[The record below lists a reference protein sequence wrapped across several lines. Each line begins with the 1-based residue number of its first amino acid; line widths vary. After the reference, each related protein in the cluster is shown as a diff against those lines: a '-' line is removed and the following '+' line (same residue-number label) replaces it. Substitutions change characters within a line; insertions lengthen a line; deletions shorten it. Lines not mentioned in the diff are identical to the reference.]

1 MPAISLPSPH
11 ALRLLGGFA
20 LECDGQPTDLAYA
33 KGRALL
39 AYLAA
44 EPGRTH
50 ARASLAALFWP
61 DLARPAALAN
71 LRLVLHDLR
80 QALNPPQQGAPL
92 QVGREFIRLTETATL
107 QIDVAE
113 FSAPAPVCPVTP
125 CAAHCEPCM
134 AQMEALA
141 ERFRGEFMAGFS
153 LPECRNFE
161 AWMQSQ
167 REALH
172 LRALVLLARLADC
185 HERFGNCAKSLPFAL
200 RFLALEP
207 WNEEG
212 LRRAMR
218 LLAFNGQRSTAL
230 ATYESCC
237 ATLKAELGLLPCVE
251 TRVLAEH
258 IRRGELSPNRRR
270 AADRT
275 PLAVLP
281 LPVAQRRQVTVLHCE
296 LSAPEVEDPD
306 QALAL
311 LREPQTLCQEIIRR
325 YCGHLVQTHGGSLLA
340 YFGYPQASE
349 NAARL
354 ALQAALTLT
363 RATFTGLE
371 LRVGIHTGLVIS
383 GDDPQLPDAI
393 GATSALAI
401 GLRQLTEPGTVL
413 LSAATQH
420 LVSGYFEC
428 LSLGLQRLPGSARRL
443 EVFRLERESAASSR
457 LEAAARLTPLI
468 GRQDEIAALLDLW
481 QDARRTR
488 QRCVLLQGEAGIG
501 KSRLVLTLK
510 DALRTQAPLL
520 WELRCAPEH
529 SQSPFYP
536 LAALFGLTLV
546 FAPEDS
552 PQARFDTLA
561 AYVEA
566 HYQTQDPD
574 AVPLL
579 AGMLA
584 LPLRSPYQAPLSSA
598 QQQRTKAM
606 QIVLDRLNALALQQP
621 LLLVVE
627 DLHWADPSTLEF
639 LHLFVAQ
646 ARTVPILAVFT
657 ARPGFAPPWA
667 ENQVRRL
674 ILTALD
680 DVRTAVLIG
689 AVAPAL
695 SPLTVRRIVERADGV
710 PLFAEELAR
719 EASAHD
725 PSAIPRSL
733 QDLLVARLDALG
745 PAKVA
750 AQAAASIGR
759 EFSFD
764 LLRRVVPFDA
774 ASLAQLLSQLQ
785 DAGLLG
791 GGARG
796 DFHFRH
802 SLMRDA
808 AYQSQTRAAREAV
821 HQRIAAALTAEG
833 ASARPELLAQH
844 WAAAGATGAAIAC
857 WIAAGKLAHQ
867 HSASQEA
874 ATHFKSGLT
883 LIGALPTGAQ
893 QCKFELELQI
903 GLGAA
908 ALAAQGYASAESAA
922 AYARAMV
929 LCSRQTSDPELFA
942 TLWGLWA
949 SASSRSGYAT
959 AQALAQQLLG
969 LAGQSGDPVQQQQ
982 AHFAVA
988 ATLYWQGEFPAA
1000 LAHLAR
1006 VRALYRPAQH
1016 AAHVAGFGEDAGV
1029 TSGAYASWVLWFL
1042 GRPDQACQTSA
1053 QSLTLARQLGHPFSL
1068 AYALTFAA
1076 ILHCRL
1082 RQPEPALVLAQEALG
1097 LATQHGFPLWQIG
1110 ATLVRGW
1117 ARAMQGQ
1124 PEGVEAL
1131 QQCAQA
1137 MRAAM
1142 GGVTLVVLQPLVDA
1156 NLALGR
1162 FDAALSVH
1170 DEAFALGNTLGDHHV
1185 EAELHRL
1192 KGEALCGLSG
1202 ANAAQAE
1209 VHFDQALSISRRQQA
1224 KSLELRTA
1232 ISLAQLWQRQ
1242 GKPEAARE
1250 LLQYTYSGF
1259 TEGLDTPDL
1268 QDARALLE
1276 RLAEQQK

>member
-1 MPAISLPSPH
+1 MSAINPSSPH

-50 ARASLAALFWP
+50 ARASLAAMFWP
-61 DLARPAALAN
+61 DLGRPAALAN

-80 QALNPPQQGAPL
+80 QALNPAQQPAPL
-92 QVGREFIRLTETATL
+92 QVAREFIRLTQLATL
-107 QIDVAE
+107 EIDVAE
-113 FSAPAPVCPVTP
+113 FSAPAPVCPATP
-125 CAAHCEPCM
+125 CPAHCEPCM
-134 AQMEALA
+134 AQMQTLA

-153 LPECRNFE
+153 LPECTNFE
-161 AWMQSQ
+161 AWMHSQ

-185 HERFGNCAKSLPFAL
+185 HERFGNYAKSLPFAL

-237 ATLKAELGLLPCVE
+237 ATLKAELGVLPGVE

-258 IRRGELSPNRRR
+258 IRRSELPPKGRR
-270 AADRT
+270 ATDRT

-281 LPVAQRRQVTVLHCE
+281 LPVAHRRQVTVLYCE
-296 LSAPEVEDPD
+296 LSSPEVEDPD

-311 LREPQTLCQEIIRR
+311 LREPQALCQDIIRR
-325 YCGHLVQTHGGSLLA
+325 HSGHLVQTHGGSLLA
-340 YFGYPQASE
+340 YFGYPQARE

-354 ALQAALTLT
+354 AVQAALAVT
-363 RATFTGLE
+363 RTRFSGLE

-383 GDDPQLPDAI
+383 GDDPQLPDAL

-401 GLRQLTEPGTVL
+401 GLRQLAEPGTVL

-420 LVSGYFEC
+420 LVTGYFEC
-428 LSLGLQRLPGSARRL
+428 PSLGLQRLPGSARPL
-443 EVFRLERESAASSR
+443 EVFRAKREHAGSSR

-468 GRQDEIAALLDLW
+468 GRQDEIATLLDLW

-501 KSRLVLTLK
+501 KSRLVLALK

-520 WELRCAPEH
+520 RELRCAPEH

-536 LAALFGLTLV
+536 LAALFGLTLA

-566 HYQTQDPD
+566 HYQTQDPE

-584 LPLRSPYQAPLSSA
+584 LPLRAPYQAPLSSA
-598 QQQRTKAM
+598 QQQRTKGM
-606 QIVLDRLNALALQQP
+606 QIVLDRLNALAQQQP

-627 DLHWADPSTLEF
+627 DLHWADPSTLAF
-639 LHLFVAQ
+639 LNLFVAQ
-646 ARTVPILAVFT
+646 ARPRPILAVFT
-657 ARPGFAPPWA
+657 ARPGFDPPWA

-674 ILTALD
+674 SLTALD
-680 DVRTAVLIG
+680 DVRTAALIG

-695 SPLTVRRIVERADGV
+695 APLSVRRIVERADGV

-719 EASAHD
+719 EASAND
-725 PSAIPRSL
+725 QSAIPRSL
-733 QDLLVARLDALG
+733 QDLLVARLDAMG
-745 PAKVA
+745 VANVA

-764 LLRRVVPFDA
+764 LLRRVLAFDA
-774 ASLAQLLSQLQ
+774 ASLAPLLARLQ
-785 DAGLLG
+785 DAGLLA

-821 HQRIAAALTAEG
+821 HQRIAAELTAEG
-833 ASARPELLAQH
+833 ASAARPELLAQH
-844 WAAAGATGAAIAC
+844 WAAAGATGEAIAC
-857 WIAAGKLAHQ
+857 WIAAGRLAHQ

-893 QCKFELELQI
+893 QQKFELELQI

-908 ALAAQGYASAESAA
+908 ALAAQGYASADSAA

-929 LCSRQTSDPELFA
+929 LCSRQSSDPELFA

-959 AQALAQQLLG
+959 AQELAQQLLR

-988 ATLYWQGEFPAA
+988 DTLYWQGEFPAA
-1000 LAHLAR
+1000 LVHLER

-1016 AAHVAGFGEDAGV
+1016 GAHVAGFGEDAGV

-1042 GRPDQACQTSA
+1042 GLPDQACQTSA
-1053 QSLTLARQLGHPFSL
+1053 QTLTLARRLGHPFSL

-1076 ILHCRL
+1076 ILRCRL
-1082 RQPEPALVLAQEALG
+1082 RQPEPALVLAQEALD

-1124 PEGVEAL
+1124 PEGMETL
-1131 QQCAQA
+1131 EQCVQA
-1137 MRAAM
+1137 TRAAM
-1142 GGVTLVVLQPLVDA
+1142 GGVTLVVLEPLVDA
-1156 NLALGR
+1156 NVTLGR
-1162 FDAALSVH
+1162 FDAALGVH

-1192 KGEALCGLSG
+1192 KGEALCGLTG

-1209 VHFDQALSISRRQQA
+1209 VHFDKALSISRRQQA
-1224 KSLELRTA
+1224 KSLELRA
-1232 ISLAQLWQRQ
+1232 AMSLARLWQSQ
-1242 GKPEAARE
+1242 GKPGGAQH
-1250 LLQYTYSGF
+1250 LLQAAYDGF
-1259 TEGLDTPDL
+1259 TEGFDTPDL
-1268 QDARALLE
+1268 QDARTLLDS
-1276 RLAEQQK
+1276 LAR